1 MTSAG
6 PPQGWQRP
14 SVNDRDHLH
23 NGREGP
29 TRAARIK
36 ARAVLIDLD
45 GTLVDS
51 LPDIAYAANSMRL
64 ELGLPALPVA
74 HIASYVGKGVDVLV
88 HRALTET
95 MDGEASPEVF
105 KQGKESFERS
115 YSEVNGNESRVYP
128 GVQQAL
134 QELQRKRLPLACVT
148 NKPRSFTLQ
157 LLERTNLK
165 AVFAAIVSGD
175 DTRRKKPD
183 AEPML
188 HACNLLGTE
197 PADATV
203 VGDSENDVLSARA
216 AGCRVIVV
224 ETGYNE
230 GKSLLELDA
239 DAIVPT
245 LLHAARL
252 IEPLSA

>member
-1 MTSAG
+1 MSSAG
-6 PPQGWQRP
+6 PPQGRQRP
-14 SVNDRDHLH
+14 SLRDRDHLH
-23 NGREGP
+23 NERGGP
-29 TRAARIK
+29 TRTARFK

-51 LPDIAYAANSMRL
+51 LPDIACAANSMRV
-64 ELGLPALPVA
+64 ELGLSPLPLA
-74 HIASYVGKGVDVLV
+74 RIASYVGKGVDVLV

-95 MDGEASPEVF
+95 MDGEVSPEVF
-105 KQGKESFERS
+105 HQGKQAFERR
-115 YSEVNGNESRVYP
+115 YSEVNGNESRTYP

-134 QELQRKRLPLACVT
+134 EELQRKALPLACVT

-165 AVFAAIVSGD
+165 AAFAAIVSGD

-188 HACNLLGTE
+188 HACKLLGTA
-197 PADATV
+197 PANTLV
-203 VGDSENDVLSARA
+203 IGDSENDVLSARA

-230 GKSLLELDA
+230 GKSLLDLDA
-239 DAIVPT
+239 DAIVAT

-252 IEPLSA
+252 IEPLSV